1 MQPFWPLL
9 MSLLL
14 LASPAAE
21 PAGAP
26 SGWQTILDQ
35 YTGMAPAQQQQSIR
49 VLLGR
54 LDRANWVMLAPD
66 EAAGQQARHAVLP
79 RQSAQGRTVP
89 QAEVLELL
97 RQTDQQEK
105 VAVERLA
112 RQFRMRVYDSF
123 RLQREEYVRRRA
135 AWDRIRA
142 SWEAAGSPFDEQARL
157 IDWLEAAIRSSTPG
171 SVAPLPD
178 APTAGL
184 LAKVPQPLVTPQPPE
199 TLVQAPPPT
208 VRPETVQPPPPVAGR
223 SQPKRPAA
231 KVRLPN
237 QPPNGQVQP
246 AGPPV
251 PLPPAAPRQMP
262 TGPPAPGRSA
272 ADRPVAAPR
281 RQPAELPLALGESA
295 RVSVLPM
302 PLSSRDVAALVAGSG
317 PRRAA
322 DAPSKISGQP
332 ASSLPPGERAVPPV
346 PPAVA
351 AQRLL
356 ATDAPIAAARR
367 AGQPPPRT
375 ADGPAPL
382 LPDSLGVPPAASQVA
397 RPSPQPPPVR
407 PPHRVNLAEL
417 AARIAGTNLA
427 LQAIEAELEED
438 QPWDARRLGPLA
450 DRLEILVMRRNDL
463 GVFYELVSP
472 RERAWVG
479 RLDSPQRAISRLAA
493 RIFEARTRASGPDF
507 IGSQSERQ
515 AELGELDELSAQL
528 AEMASPK

>member
-1 MQPFWPLL
+1 MMQPLWPLL

-21 PAGAP
+21 PADAP

-35 YTGMAPAQQQQSIR
+35 YTGMAPAEKQQWIR

-66 EAAGQQARHAVLP
+66 EAAGQQARHAVLL

-89 QAEVLELL
+89 QAEVLRLL

-105 VAVERLA
+105 AAIERLA

-123 RLQREEYVRRRA
+123 RLQREEYARRRA
-135 AWDRIRA
+135 AWDRIGA
-142 SWEAAGSPFDEQARL
+142 SWEAAGSPFDQQARL

-178 APTAGL
+178 ASTAEL
-184 LAKVPQPLVTPQPPE
+184 LAGVPQPLLLPPPTE
-199 TLVQAPPPT
+199 RPGQPPPT
-208 VRPETVQPPPPVAGR
+208 VRPETVRPPQPVAGR
-223 SQPKRPAA
+223 SQPKRPAGE
-231 KVRLPN
+231 VHLPN
-237 QPPNGQVQP
+237 QPTNGQMQQ

-251 PLPPAAPRQMP
+251 PLPPAVPRQMP
-262 TGPPAPGRSA
+262 AGPPAPGRSA

-281 RQPAELPLALGESA
+281 RQPAELPLVLGESA
-295 RVSVLPM
+295 RVSAPPM
-302 PLSSRDVAALVAGSG
+302 PLSSRDVAALAAGSG
-317 PRRAA
+317 PRRAG

-332 ASSLPPGERAVPPV
+332 ASSLPPGERAVPLV

-356 ATDAPIAAARR
+356 ATDAPIAAARL

-382 LPDSLGVPPAASQVA
+382 LPDSLGVRPAASQVT
-397 RPSPQPPPVR
+397 RPSPQPPPAR

-427 LQAIEAELEED
+427 LQAIEGELEED
-438 QPWDARRLGPLA
+438 RAWDARRLGPLA
-450 DRLEILVMRRNDL
+450 DRLGILVMRKNDL
-463 GVFYELVSP
+463 AVFYKLVSP
-472 RERAWVG
+472 RERARVG

-515 AELGELDELSAQL
+515 AELRELDELSAQL